1 MDHLSGNDSLAER
14 AASLPMEEEEE
25 DSGSVSSTSSVFF
38 NFVVPGILLNGIGLL
53 GLAGNAISALIL
65 SRPQMKSS
73 INCILI
79 GALNWFVAYL
89 LLFQHF
95 SGVSKIPI
103 FFAYFMIVWLTV
115 IFSSF

>member
-1 MDHLSGNDSLAER
+1 MASTTDNSTLTEESLDAE
-14 AASLPMEEEEE
+14 
-25 DSGSVSSTSSVFF
+25 DGTTSVFF

-79 GALNWFVAYL
+79 GEL
-89 LLFQHF
+89 
-95 SGVSKIPI
+95 
-103 FFAYFMIVWLTV
+103 
-115 IFSSF
+115 